1 MSVTGAE
8 LNLAEDVF
16 KLQHLLDA
24 NLLRH
29 REEVEELTGR
39 GGGVGGW
46 AAFSFSP
53 RPTGTSAC
61 GLHPRVHPRTC
72 ACANGPSSW
81 PNDTKVAAVTGTTV
95 VNGLQPKQLV
105 TGGDTPAG
113 AAVKEEQIETKLA
126 SIQAD
131 WATINLVFADCKT
144 RGPVILKGSDT
155 ADLIEKLEDSQAAG
169 PVRP

>member
-29 REEVEELTGR
+29 REEVEELT
-39 GGGVGGW
+39 
-46 AAFSFSP
+46 
-53 RPTGTSAC
+53 
-61 GLHPRVHPRTC
+61 
-72 ACANGPSSW
+72 
-81 PNDTKVAAVTGTTV
+81 
-95 VNGLQPKQLV
+95 
-105 TGGDTPAG
+105 G

-155 ADLIEKLEDSQAAG
+155 ADLIEKLEDSQVGSVLQALCAHDHQG
-169 PVRP
+169 LTPPMIIKASATHDQASPHP